1 MMKKLVLILTAVNL
15 IHAVDNQETLI
26 LDIKKSLI
34 APCCW
39 SGTVYDHGHQQM
51 EDEIEAFVKEGRSK
65 EEILDHYV
73 AQYGERILASPIA
86 KGFNLFAWIVP
97 ALILGVGL
105 FIIIMYIRSPR
116 EEPKKGSVKT
126 TKTPYDDQI
135 EKELESFDQ

>member
-1 MMKKLVLILTAVNL
+1 MAVNL
-15 IHAVDNQETLI
+15 IHAVDNQGALI

-51 EDEIEAFVKEGRSK
+51 EDEIEAFVEEGLTK

-105 FIIIMYIRSPR
+105 FIIIMYIRNPQ
-116 EEPKKGSVKT
+116 EETAKASAKT
-126 TKTPYDDQI
+126 AKTPYDEQI
-135 EKELESFDQ
+135 EKELKSFDQ